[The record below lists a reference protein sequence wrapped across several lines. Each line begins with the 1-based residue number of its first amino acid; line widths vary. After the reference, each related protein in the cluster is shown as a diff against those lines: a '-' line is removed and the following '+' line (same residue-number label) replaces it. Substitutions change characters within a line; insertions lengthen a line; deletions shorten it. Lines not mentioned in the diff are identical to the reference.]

1 MISAPPCFKLLFA
14 FLVVQPHSSG
24 EPGVGGVRDKGG
36 GEVGL
41 IFLGRSGSSHNE
53 GTRKGYRGDK
63 KWE

>member
-1 MISAPPCFKLLFA
+1 MGS
-14 FLVVQPHSSG
+14 QG
-24 EPGVGGVRDKGG
+24 WGGVSDKGG